1 MAAIDFKSVGE
12 KTQTII
18 SSSVEVQPTP
28 IGIKTPLRFGNLN
41 GGIFGMYT
49 ELRSTIND
57 NLKNLLLTNHGERLV
72 FQDFGANLAPL
83 TLDSSEFDKD
93 GFDAEA
99 AMRIKAAVSKYM
111 PFIALETFESR
122 VDHHDNKAGSKIKL
136 RINYAI
142 PRLNVTDQ
150 AQEVTLFL
158 GG

>member
-12 KTQTII
+12 KTQAIL
-18 SSSVEVQPTP
+18 SSSVEVKPTP
-28 IGIKTPLRFGNLN
+28 IGIKTPLRFGNLD

-57 NLKNLLLTNHGERLV
+57 NLKNLLLTNH
-72 FQDFGANLAPL
+72 
-83 TLDSSEFDKD
+83 
-93 GFDAEA
+93 
-99 AMRIKAAVSKYM
+99 M

>member
-12 KTQTII
+12 KTQAIL

-28 IGIKTPLRFGNLN
+28 IGIKTPLRFGGTT
-41 GGIFGMYT
+41 GGIFEMYT
-49 ELRSTIND
+49 GLRSTIND

-99 AMRIKAAVSKYM
+99 VLRIKTAVSKYM
-111 PFIALETFESR
+111 PFISLETFESR
-122 VDHHDNKAGSKIKL
+122 VDRHDNKNGSKIIL